1 MGPTTLAA
9 PAPSLHRAWWWLNA
23 FAKMEALQIPEKVPL
38 PKTGTEHGLS
48 RKVYGRFK
56 KTNPCAPTY
65 RQKGLPKKVGGFC
78 QAAFCF
84 PKTVVE
90 YLGRY
95 SHKTAISNHRLVQV
109 NENGVAF
116 TYKDYRDVGKKK
128 LAHLS
133 GAEFLRRFACHIF
146 PPGFM
151 RIRHYGFLASR
162 NKKTELNLAKKAL
175 KQPQWSPEKRPWQ
188 QIARE
193 KLNFNPDKCPHCHSE
208 SLAIIKV
215 INPERGPPRWP
226 AMMAGNKAL

>member
-84 PKTVVE
+84 P
-90 YLGRY
+90 
-95 SHKTAISNHRLVQV
+95 
-109 NENGVAF
+109 
-116 TYKDYRDVGKKK
+116 
-128 LAHLS
+128 
-133 GAEFLRRFACHIF
+133 
-146 PPGFM
+146 
-151 RIRHYGFLASR
+151 
-162 NKKTELNLAKKAL
+162 
-175 KQPQWSPEKRPWQ
+175 
-188 QIARE
+188 
-193 KLNFNPDKCPHCHSE
+193 
-208 SLAIIKV
+208 
-215 INPERGPPRWP
+215 
-226 AMMAGNKAL
+226 